1 MKAALTSIVRAL
13 GARLR
18 EWVRPEHPWDLEAE
32 LFGMERKG
40 KHDG

>member
-1 MKAALTSIVRAL
+1 MKAAITAAVRAL

-18 EWVRPEHPWDLEAE
+18 GWVKPEHPWDLEAE

-40 KHDG
+40 RHNG